1 MIRMD
6 KQEAVKM
13 VAKMAA
19 IISANG
25 EGSIDQ
31 AIAKS
36 VEILRGAEEAVEA
49 EYGKKEEKKQKK

>member
-1 MIRMD
+1 MIHMD

-19 IISANG
+19 IIGAG
-25 EGSIDQ
+25 VGSIDQ
-31 AIAKS
+31 AIATS

-49 EYGKKEEKKQKK
+49 EYGKKEDKKQKK

>member
-1 MIRMD
+1 MLRMD

-19 IISANG
+19 IISAR

-31 AIAKS
+31 AVANA
-36 VEILRGAEEAVEA
+36 VEILKGAEEAIEA